1 MPFIIAHKNKVSWN
15 KPNQGRENLYS
26 ENFKTLKKKKE
37 KKIIGNAI
45 ILYVSGLEYSIL

>member
-26 ENFKTLKKKKE
+26 ENFKTLKKKKT
-37 KKIIGNAI
+37 KKILGNAI
-45 ILYVSGLEYSIL
+45 IFYVSGLADSML